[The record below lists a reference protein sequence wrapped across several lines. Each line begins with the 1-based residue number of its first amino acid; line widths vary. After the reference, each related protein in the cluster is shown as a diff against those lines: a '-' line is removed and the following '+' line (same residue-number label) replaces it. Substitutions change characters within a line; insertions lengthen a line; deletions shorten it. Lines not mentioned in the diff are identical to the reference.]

1 MMMSNNFSPEFSGE
15 KINMSNNFAPA
26 KQGAKPAAPDNTFSV
41 NGNAMPESLRQNS
54 RHVHTAAGNFKNILN
69 RASDKGYLSGEGEP
83 VKNKHGDKNN
93 KHHNFGF
100 ALYAEPPLNTDKK
113 QNPVILSSDGN
124 GKDSGGGIKGNEAS
138 NGNGS
143 INILSG
149 NKKSAQNPG
158 SKDNFSGGN
167 NTLSE
172 SGTAG
177 ANKNDINPAI
187 ITDSADSKI
196 SPNSAE
202 DKNGNKNDNKKID
215 GNADTANIAGTQ
227 TNLNRKSNLSLSKQ
241 ASDNSINP
249 DVNITDNTDN
259 IPGKRAANSLR
270 NNKELNNS
278 NRIVED
284 KKNINSEAAAGNG
297 DIKNRLN
304 TGLMSNIKHGLTN
317 ITNFTVQN
325 YETKLDL
332 ARSNLK
338 NDNNLTINKSIDFL
352 NNAGLSNSNSGNL
365 NGNNAGTTNSGSGQI
380 NVNGL
385 NNIESSESS
394 GKIAINSVMFMVKRN
409 IQSATITL
417 KPPSLGNVR
426 IDIVLKN
433 LQSNL
438 IDAGGGKAI
447 TINMLAQNDAAKNML
462 QSSSSNLQNAL
473 KGQGFSSINLNINLD
488 SGKNNQNGGNNE
500 EINKNQLSKNYSSG
514 SVNGGKAVSGG
525 SFSGFNMTRYNPDA
539 IIDYFI

>member
-1 MMMSNNFSPEFSGE
+1 MMML
-15 KINMSNNFAPA
+15 NNFAPA
-26 KQGAKPAAPDNTFSV
+26 KQGAKPAAQDNTFSV
-41 NGNAMPESLRQNS
+41 NGNTMPASSRQNS
-54 RHVHTAAGNFKNILN
+54 RRVHTTPGNFKNMLN
-69 RASDKGYLSGEGEP
+69 RASDKGYLSGEGKP

-138 NGNGS
+138 N
-143 INILSG
+143 
-149 NKKSAQNPG
+149 
-158 SKDNFSGGN
+158 
-167 NTLSE
+167 
-172 SGTAG
+172 
-177 ANKNDINPAI
+177 
-187 ITDSADSKI
+187 
-196 SPNSAE
+196 
-202 DKNGNKNDNKKID
+202 
-215 GNADTANIAGTQ
+215 
-227 TNLNRKSNLSLSKQ
+227 LSLSKQ

-249 DVNITDNTDN
+249 DINITDNTNN
-259 IPGKRAANSLR
+259 IHGKRAADSLQ
-270 NNKELNNS
+270 NNKGLNNS
-278 NRIVED
+278 NRIAED
-284 KKNINSEAAAGNG
+284 KKNINSDAAAGNG
-297 DIKNRLN
+297 DIKNRAN
-304 TGLMSNIKHGLTN
+304 AGLMSNIKHRFTN

-325 YETKLDL
+325 YEAKLDL

-365 NGNNAGTTNSGSGQI
+365 NGNNAGTNSGSGQI
-380 NVNGL
+380 NINAL
-385 NNIESSESS
+385 NNVENSESS

-409 IQSATITL
+409 IQSATVTL

-447 TINMLAQNDAAKNML
+447 TINMLVQNDAAKNML
-462 QSSSSNLQNAL
+462 QSSSSDLQNAL

-488 SGKNNQNGGNNE
+488 SGKNNQNGRNNE

-514 SVNGGKAVSGG
+514 SANGGKAAAGG
-525 SFSGFNMTRYNPDA
+525 SFSGFNMTHYNPDA

>member
-1 MMMSNNFSPEFSGE
+1 MMMLNNFSPEFSGE

-41 NGNAMPESLRQNS
+41 DGNTMPVSSRQNS
-54 RHVHTAAGNFKNILN
+54 RHVHTAAGNFKNMLN
-69 RASDKGYLSGEGEP
+69 RASDKRSLSGEGEP
-83 VKNKHGDKNN
+83 VKNKSGDKNN
-93 KHHNFGF
+93 KHNNFGF
-100 ALYAEPPLNTDKK
+100 VLYAEPPLNTDKK
-113 QNPVILSSDGN
+113 QNPVILSSDGG

-138 NGNGS
+138 NGNGGI
-143 INILSG
+143 INTLSG
-149 NKKSAQNPG
+149 NKKSAQNPD

-177 ANKNDINPAI
+177 ANKND
-187 ITDSADSKI
+187 
-196 SPNSAE
+196 
-202 DKNGNKNDNKKID
+202 NKKID
-215 GNADTANIAGTQ
+215 GNADTANIASTQ
-227 TNLNRKSNLSLSKQ
+227 TNRNSKSNLSLSKQ
-241 ASDNSINP
+241 ASDNLINP
-249 DVNITDNTDN
+249 DVNITDNTNN
-259 IPGKRAANSLR
+259 IHGKRAADSLQ
-270 NNKELNNS
+270 NNKGLNSS
-278 NRIVED
+278 NRIAED
-284 KKNINSEAAAGNG
+284 KKNINSDAAAGNG
-297 DIKNRLN
+297 DIKNRVN
-304 TGLMSNIKHGLTN
+304 AGLMSNIKHGLTN

-325 YETKLDL
+325 YEAKLGL

-365 NGNNAGTTNSGSGQI
+365 NGNNAGTNSGSGQI
-380 NVNGL
+380 NINAL
-385 NNIESSESS
+385 NNAENSESS

-514 SVNGGKAVSGG
+514 SVNGGKAASGG
-525 SFSGFNMTRYNPDA
+525 SFSGFNMMHYNPDA

>member
-1 MMMSNNFSPEFSGE
+1 MMMLNNFSP
-15 KINMSNNFAPA
+15 A
-26 KQGAKPAAPDNTFSV
+26 KQGGKPAAPANTFSV
-41 NGNAMPESLRQNS
+41 NGNTMPASSRQNS
-54 RHVHTAAGNFKNILN
+54 RHVHTAAGNFKNMLN

-113 QNPVILSSDGN
+113 QNPVILSSDGK

-138 NGNGS
+138 NGNEG
-143 INILSG
+143 INTLSG
-149 NKKSAQNPG
+149 NKKSAQNSDG
-158 SKDNFSGGN
+158 KDNFSGGN

-177 ANKNDINPAI
+177 ANKND
-187 ITDSADSKI
+187 
-196 SPNSAE
+196 
-202 DKNGNKNDNKKID
+202 NKKID
-215 GNADTANIAGTQ
+215 GNVDTANIAGTQ
-227 TNLNRKSNLSLSKQ
+227 ANRNRKSNLSLSKQ

-249 DVNITDNTDN
+249 DINITDNTN
-259 IPGKRAANSLR
+259 NTHGKRAADSLQ
-270 NNKELNNS
+270 NNKGLNNS
-278 NRIVED
+278 NRLAGD
-284 KKNINSEAAAGNG
+284 KKNINSDAAVGNG
-297 DIKNRLN
+297 DIKN
-304 TGLMSNIKHGLTN
+304 GHGLTN

-325 YETKLDL
+325 YEAKLDL

-352 NNAGLSNSNSGNL
+352 DNAGLSNSNSGNL
-365 NGNNAGTTNSGSGQI
+365 NGNNAGTNSGSGQI
-380 NVNGL
+380 NVNAL
-385 NNIESSESS
+385 NNVENSESS

-409 IQSATITL
+409 IQSAQVTL

-426 IDIVLKN
+426 INIVLKN

-447 TINMLAQNDAAKNML
+447 TINMLVQNDAAKNML

-488 SGKNNQNGGNNE
+488 SGKNNQNGRNNE

-514 SVNGGKAVSGG
+514 SVNGGKAASGG
-525 SFSGFNMTRYNPDA
+525 SFLGFNMTHYNPDA

>member
-1 MMMSNNFSPEFSGE
+1 MMML
-15 KINMSNNFAPA
+15 NNFAPA
-26 KQGAKPAAPDNTFSV
+26 KQGAKPAAQDNTFSV
-41 NGNAMPESLRQNS
+41 NGNTMPASSRQNS
-54 RHVHTAAGNFKNILN
+54 RRVHTTPGNFKNMLN
-69 RASDKGYLSGEGEP
+69 RASDKGYLSGEGKP

-138 NGNGS
+138 NGNEG
-143 INILSG
+143 INTLSG
-149 NKKSAQNPG
+149 NKKSAQNPD
-158 SKDNFSGGN
+158 SKDNFSGGQDA
-167 NTLSE
+167 LSE
-172 SGTAG
+172 SETAG

-215 GNADTANIAGTQ
+215 GNAGTANIAGTQ
-227 TNLNRKSNLSLSKQ
+227 ANRNRKSNLSLSKQ

-249 DVNITDNTDN
+249 DINITDNTNN
-259 IPGKRAANSLR
+259 IHGKRAADSLQ
-270 NNKELNNS
+270 NNKGLNNS
-278 NRIVED
+278 NRIAED
-284 KKNINSEAAAGNG
+284 KKNINSDAAAGNG
-297 DIKNRLN
+297 DIKNRAN
-304 TGLMSNIKHGLTN
+304 AGLMSNIKHRFTN

-325 YETKLDL
+325 YEAKLDL

-365 NGNNAGTTNSGSGQI
+365 NGNNAETNSGSGQI
-380 NVNGL
+380 NINAL
-385 NNIESSESS
+385 NNVENSESS

-409 IQSATITL
+409 IQSATVTL

-447 TINMLAQNDAAKNML
+447 TINMLVQNDAAKNML
-462 QSSSSNLQNAL
+462 QSSSSDLQNAL

-488 SGKNNQNGGNNE
+488 SGKNNQNGRNNE

-514 SVNGGKAVSGG
+514 SANGGKAAAGG
-525 SFSGFNMTRYNPDA
+525 SFSGFNMTHYNPDA